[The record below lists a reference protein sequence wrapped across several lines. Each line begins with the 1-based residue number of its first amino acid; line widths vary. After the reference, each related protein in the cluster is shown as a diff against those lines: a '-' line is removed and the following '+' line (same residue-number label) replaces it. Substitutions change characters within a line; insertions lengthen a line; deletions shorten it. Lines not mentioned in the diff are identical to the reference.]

1 MKTPVIIFDLFGTV
15 LDDVDV
21 DFNRG
26 LKILWENHFKDACTF
41 EEMQDYG
48 QELLVK
54 MREVQKDNR
63 EFSFAKDEVP
73 LYCKKFCVP
82 LFDVS
87 CEEEWAFAEAVNV
100 EKLRPETKVALDSFM
115 AAGIPMYI
123 LSNCILRSDSIV
135 RLLKK
140 YGADSYFSKVFSS
153 ADFGKRKPSVDFFNF
168 AIDYV
173 LKKNPGC
180 TKENIFY
187 IGDSY
192 KYDAVGGTS
201 AGLKTFWLNKSGAE
215 NVDNLSAVEVKT
227 ITEAAEKIYNTLTL
241 MRLYIKKV

>member
-1 MKTPVIIFDLFGTV
+1 MEIKKTVIIFDLFGTV

-21 DFNRG
+21 DFDRG
-26 LKILWENHFKDACTF
+26 LKIFWENHFKSACTF

-48 QELLVK
+48 QELFVK

-73 LYCKKFCVP
+73 LYCKKFGVP

-87 CEEEWAFAEAVNV
+87 FDEEWAFAEAVNI
-100 EKLRPETKVALDSFM
+100 EEIRPETKAALDSFK

-123 LSNCILRSDSIV
+123 LSNCILRADSII

-140 YGADSYFSKVFSS
+140 YGADSYFLKVFSS
-153 ADFGKRKPSVDFFNF
+153 ADFEKRKPSVDFFNF

-173 LKKNPGC
+173 LKENPSC
-180 TKENIFY
+180 TKEDIFY

-201 AGLKTFWLNKSGAE
+201 AGLKTFWLNKSGSE
-215 NVDNLSAVEVKT
+215 NVDNLPVVEVKM
-227 ITEAAEKIYNTLTL
+227 ITEAAEKIYTCIEN
-241 MRLYIKKV
+241 RYKYK

>member
-1 MKTPVIIFDLFGTV
+1 MFQIILKLLLKLNYLEIHNKFDPFV
-15 LDDVDV
+15 
-21 DFNRG
+21 
-26 LKILWENHFKDACTF
+26 
-41 EEMQDYG
+41 
-48 QELLVK
+48 
-54 MREVQKDNR
+54 
-63 EFSFAKDEVP
+63 KDEVP
-73 LYCKKFCVP
+73 LYCKKFGVP

-87 CEEEWAFAEAVNV
+87 CEEEWAFAEAVNL
-100 EKLRPETKVALDSFM
+100 EKLNPETKTALDAFKS
-115 AAGIPMYI
+115 AGIPMYI
-123 LSNCILRSDSIV
+123 LSNCILRSDSII

-140 YGADSYFSKVFSS
+140 YGVDSYFLKVFSS

-173 LKKNPGC
+173 LKGNPGC

-215 NVDNLSAVEVKT
+215 NIAKLPVVEVKT